1 MAEALRLCERALG
14 RQQRSA
20 APNPMAAF
28 EHLLGSA
35 AVRGAKVAQLQEPEA
50 GHWAHAEYGWALYK
64 AGRLQVS
71 PADSKALHSMHQ
83 DLLLILS

>member
-1 MAEALRLCERALG
+1 MLG

-20 APNPMAAF
+20 APNPLAPNPLAAF

-35 AVRGAKVAQLQEPEA
+35 AVRGAEAPQPQEPEA
-50 GHWAHAEYGWALYK
+50 EHWAHAEYGWALYK

-71 PADSKALHSMHQ
+71 LADSKALHRMHQ
-83 DLLLILS
+83 NVLLISSLRHCG